1 VAENGPEMVIDNK
14 AWTQMDPA
22 VKEALVQI
30 TFKAYKDSRTES
42 TTQRK
47 CAMKFLLV
55 PALCINFTNDNQLLE
70 MVLMVVSENT
80 QL

>member
-22 VKEALVQI
+22 AKEALVRSQY
-30 TFKAYKDSRTES
+30 TSDSRTES

-47 CAMKFLLV
+47 AMKFLQV
-55 PALCINFTNDNQLLE
+55 PAFLHQ
-70 MVLMVVSENT
+70 VRK
-80 QL
+80 